1 MTSKL
6 ITDRRGSIGYL
17 VLNTPQRRNA
27 LSLDMWQ
34 AIPRYVAEFDQN
46 DQIRCL
52 VITGSGT
59 EAFAAGADISEFEAN
74 RATEETAKVYDDA
87 TREAVAAIIGCSRP
101 VVAAIR
107 GICFGGGVALAA
119 ACDLRVA
126 ASDARFCIPAARLGV
141 AYGVGGTARLSHM
154 IGASLAA
161 EMLIT
166 ARVYSAHEALMRG
179 LVHQVAPVADF
190 DTVLEGYT
198 SAIAANAPLSMT
210 ASKRAIQAVLTP
222 HQHQIGEADAAATA
236 CARSEDYAEGRT
248 AFMQKRKPV
257 FHGR

>member
-1 MTSKL
+1 
-6 ITDRRGSIGYL
+6 
-17 VLNTPQRRNA
+17 
-27 LSLDMWQ
+27 MWQ
-34 AIPRYVAEFDQN
+34 AIPGIVAEFDQN

-59 EAFAAGADISEFEAN
+59 EAFAAGADISEFAAN
-74 RATEETAKVYDDA
+74 RATEEAAKVYDDA
-87 TREAVAAIIGCSRP
+87 TRDAVASILACSRP

-119 ACDLRVA
+119 ACDLRIA

-141 AYGVGGTARLSHM
+141 AYGVGGTARLAQVV
-154 IGASLAA
+154 GASLAS

-190 DTVLEGYT
+190 EAALEGYV

-210 ASKRAIQAVLTP
+210 ASKRAIQAFLAPQP
-222 HQHQIGEADAAATA
+222 HAVGAAEAAASV
-236 CARSEDYAEGRT
+236 CARSADYAEGRS

-257 FHGR
+257 FQGR

>member
-6 ITDRRGSIGYL
+6 ITDRRGPIGYL

-27 LSLDMWQ
+27 LALDVWL
-34 AIPRYVAEFDQN
+34 AIPRLVAELDQD

-52 VITGSGT
+52 VITGAGT

-74 RATEETAKVYDDA
+74 RATEDAAKVYDDA
-87 TREAVAAIIGCSRP
+87 TREAVSSIIGCSKP

-107 GICFGGGVALAA
+107 GICFGGGVALAT
-119 ACDLRVA
+119 ACDLRLA
-126 ASDARFCIPAARLGV
+126 ASDARFCIPAARLGI
-141 AYGVGGTARLSHM
+141 AYGFGGTARLAQ
-154 IGASLAA
+154 IVGANVAT

-190 DTVLEGYT
+190 DTVVEGYT
-198 SAIAANAPLSMT
+198 SGIAANAPLSMT
-210 ASKRAIQAVLTP
+210 ASKRAIQAFLTP
-222 HQHQIGEADAAATA
+222 NANEREEAERAASN
-236 CARSEDYAEGRT
+236 CARSEDYAEGRS

-257 FHGR
+257 FRGL

>member
-17 VLNTPQRRNA
+17 VLNTPHRRNA
-27 LSLDMWQ
+27 LGLDMWQ
-34 AIPRYVAEFDQN
+34 AIPRFVSEFDQN
-46 DQIRCL
+46 EQIRCL
-52 VITGSGT
+52 VITGAGT
-59 EAFAAGADISEFEAN
+59 EAFAAGADISEFETN
-74 RATEETAKVYDDA
+74 RATEEAAKVYDDA
-87 TREAVAAIIGCSRP
+87 TRDAVASIIGCSKP

-119 ACDLRVA
+119 ACDLRLA

-141 AYGVGGTARLSHM
+141 AYGVGGTARLAHV
-154 IGASLAA
+154 IGASLAT

-179 LVHQVAPVADF
+179 LVHQVAPVAEF
-190 DTVLEGYT
+190 DTVVEGYT

-210 ASKRAIQAVLTP
+210 ATKRAIQAVLT
-222 HQHQIGEADAAATA
+222 HQAHDIGEAEAAAVA
-236 CARSEDYAEGRT
+236 CARSEDYAEGRS

-257 FHGR
+257 FRGR